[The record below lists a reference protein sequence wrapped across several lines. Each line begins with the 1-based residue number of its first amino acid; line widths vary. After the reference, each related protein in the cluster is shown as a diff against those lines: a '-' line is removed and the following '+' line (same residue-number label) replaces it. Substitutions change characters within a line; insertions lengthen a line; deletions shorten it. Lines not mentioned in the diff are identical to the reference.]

1 MCVYGPLAELVY
13 GHVRKGSRLGVIG
26 HIQQRATRKGNHV
39 FEIVAE
45 EVEFLRNIEWEAGA
59 RVRQDLVERG
69 LLRPS
74 HNGKDRDG
82 GGKAD
87 TVSDDTPQ
95 MDDVAAAI
103 PEDVLSREEA
113 AGG

>member
-1 MCVYGPLAELVY
+1 M
-13 GHVRKGSRLGVIG
+13 
-26 HIQQRATRKGNHV
+26 V

-59 RVRQDLVERG
+59 RVRQNLVNRG

-74 HNGKDRDG
+74 HNGKDQDG

-87 TVSDDTPQ
+87 ALSDDTPQ
-95 MDDVAAAI
+95 LDDLAIAI
-103 PEDVLSREEA
+103 PEDVVSREQA

>member
-1 MCVYGPLAELVY
+1 
-13 GHVRKGSRLGVIG
+13 VRKGSRLGVIG
-26 HIQQRATRKGNHV
+26 HIQQRTTREGKMV

-69 LLRPS
+69 LFRPS

-87 TVSDDTPQ
+87 ALSDDTPQ
-95 MDDVAAAI
+95 LDDLAIAI
-103 PEDVLSREEA
+103 PEDVVSREEA